1 MLDDVRHV
9 GIVAVD
15 AGCFQSLI
23 KHATGRADE
32 RLSLKIFV
40 VPRLLANKNDARLA
54 PALSKDSLR
63 GILIEAAAPTILGC
77 LAQRGQRDPRRQ
89 EFESADGHLLAFF
102 SHETI
107 VGRRTCH
114 VRLSSYQE

>member
-1 MLDDVRHV
+1 MIYDVCQV
-9 GIVAVD
+9 GMVAFD
-15 AGCFQSLI
+15 AGCFEPLV
-23 KHATGRADE
+23 KHATGRTDE

-40 VPRLLANKNDARLA
+40 VPRLLANQNDARLA

-63 GILIEAAAPTILGC
+63 GILIEGAAPTVLGC